1 MEEEMKQD
9 KPLTDDE
16 LLQKLKDTQNKL
28 DELTSKYQ
36 KLFLSQTTEI
46 KKEEHKEEIPQNIS
60 KEMWESL
67 GEKLQ
72 EQLLELNDMEE

>member
-1 MEEEMKQD
+1 MGEEVVQE

-16 LLQKLKDTQNKL
+16 LLQKLKDTQDKL

-36 KLFLSQTTEI
+36 KLFLSQTTEV

-60 KEMWESL
+60 KELWENL